1 MESKRGKEMRSRET
15 WVRGYDHVLP
25 IDYQMGTWKGPLEK
39 LVELLEVDKLD
50 PNERDAALGLTPL
63 MKAAS
68 RGYLEAINVL
78 LDHGADI
85 DLRDNTGM
93 TALHKCWKEHPECKE
108 LLLKRGAT
116 RFPWPKK
123 NVFNYRF
130 KSTGEKSYWEE
141 IDDPDAPEDLEKEPL
156 AANPEDR
163 KWIAEPGSGGL
174 KPDGTR

>member
-1 MESKRGKEMRSRET
+1 MTLEERVEASARRGS
-15 WVRGYDHVLP
+15 
-25 IDYQMGTWKGPLEK
+25 
-39 LVELLEVDKLD
+39 
-50 PNERDAALGLTPL
+50 
-63 MKAAS
+63 
-68 RGYLEAINVL
+68 
-78 LDHGADI
+78 
-85 DLRDNTGM
+85 M
-93 TALHKCWKEHPECKE
+93 TAITLALQDAPPESDESARAEYLGK
-108 LLLKRGAT
+108 LLLIATEHDPKFGPPHDLDEAEVRRLLGGRFDIEILGREDRMVAEPQWKKRGAT